1 MVVLHWLL
9 FEAIFHFFN
18 FKFDLYVGLSDLE
31 SKKKKK
37 LRFIYTTI
45 TLHLTLRLTLDN
57 TTISCNLIFVSL
69 ILISIA
75 NHIWTDMSR
84 PL

>member
-37 LRFIYTTI
+37 T
-45 TLHLTLRLTLDN
+45 TLHLHYHNPSFDLALNVR
-57 TTISCNLIFVSL
+57 
-69 ILISIA
+69 
-75 NHIWTDMSR
+75 
-84 PL
+84 